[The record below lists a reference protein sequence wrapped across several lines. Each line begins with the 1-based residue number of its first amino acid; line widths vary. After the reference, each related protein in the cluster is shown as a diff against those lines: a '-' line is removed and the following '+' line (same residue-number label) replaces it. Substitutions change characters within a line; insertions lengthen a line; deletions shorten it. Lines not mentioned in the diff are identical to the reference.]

1 MLCGRCID
9 VHTVNQVNPVYTTKL
24 LSDGTPAI
32 FSLSHVQVSLPA
44 ALLSLQVNSN
54 TLAMA
59 IYPLSLI
66 LIDLAQPAE
75 MINVD
80 LPRPA
85 PDARAGSPVI
95 KDLFGDP
102 TGKHLLITISTGDVF
117 YLSTG
122 NLSSSPPIARK
133 PRPMRL
139 RHTVSCV
146 AWCSTPMVASSTI
159 LSSTECLL
167 GSTDGSVSTL
177 GLPPN
182 DDIFSKSAALARQ
195 FERDH
200 TVVYTLPAKEPV
212 TGLAVRF
219 WKDSPNSSDGAAT
232 SRNKTA
238 WVLMTTRER
247 ALEVNVPIASGNN
260 GWSAIG
266 KYGWAEHLGKA
277 FTEQWLSSGKSL
289 AHDLHHYLADV
300 TFRNSQRRT
309 IRRERRYNA
318 E

>member
-1 MLCGRCID
+1 
-9 VHTVNQVNPVYTTKL
+9 
-24 LSDGTPAI
+24 
-32 FSLSHVQVSLPA
+32 
-44 ALLSLQVNSN
+44 
-54 TLAMA
+54 MA

-75 MINVD
+75 LINVD

-122 NLSSSPPIARK
+122 NLSSSTPITRK

-139 RHTVSCV
+139 RHNVSCV
-146 AWCSTPMVASSTI
+146 AWCSAPMPASSANPGSI
-159 LSSTECLL
+159 ECLL
-167 GSTDGSVSTL
+167 GSNDGSVSTL

-219 WKDSPNSSDGAAT
+219 WKDYPNANDGT
-232 SRNKTA
+232 GTPRNKTA

-247 ALEVNVPIASGNN
+247 ALEVNMPIPNGNS

-277 FTEQWLSSGKSL
+277 LTEQWHSTGESHFILGV
-289 AHDLHHYLADV
+289 AA
-300 TFRNSQRRT
+300 
-309 IRRERRYNA
+309 
-318 E
+318 

>member
-1 MLCGRCID
+1 M
-9 VHTVNQVNPVYTTKL
+9 NPVYASKL
-24 LSDGTPAI
+24 SSDGTPAI

-75 MINVD
+75 LINVD

-146 AWCSTPMVASSTI
+146 AWCSAPMVGTI
-159 LSSTECLL
+159 ASSTECLL

-177 GLPPN
+177 SLPPN

-200 TVVYTLPAKEPV
+200 TIVYTLPAKEPV
-212 TGLAVRF
+212 TGLALRF
-219 WKDSPNSSDGAAT
+219 WKDSPNSSEGTVT
-232 SRNKTA
+232 SRSKTA
-238 WVLMTTRER
+238 WVLMTTQER
-247 ALEVNVPIASGNN
+247 ALEINVPLPSGNS

-277 FTEQWLSSGKSL
+277 STEQWLSTGKS
-289 AHDLHHYLADV
+289 AIHDSHHCLSDV
-300 TFRNSQRRT
+300 MFRNSRRQT
-309 IRRERRYNA
+309 RRCERRYSA
-318 E
+318 EYLLAFKLAD